1 MIWSFIVGLSVGFV
15 LGMVVKVVII
25 VEERNK

>member
-1 MIWSFIVGLSVGFV
+1 MIWSFIVGLSIGLV

-25 VEERNK
+25 VEEHDK

>member
-1 MIWSFIVGLSVGFV
+1 MIWSFIVGLSIGFV

-25 VEERNK
+25 VEERDK

>member
-1 MIWSFIVGLSVGFV
+1 MIWSFIIGLSIGFV

>member
-1 MIWSFIVGLSVGFV
+1 MIWSFIVGLSIGLV

-25 VEERNK
+25 VEERDK

>member
-25 VEERNK
+25 VEERDK

>member
-1 MIWSFIVGLSVGFV
+1 MIWSFIVGLSIGFI

-25 VEERNK
+25 VEERDK

>member
-1 MIWSFIVGLSVGFV
+1 MIWSFIVGLSIGFV